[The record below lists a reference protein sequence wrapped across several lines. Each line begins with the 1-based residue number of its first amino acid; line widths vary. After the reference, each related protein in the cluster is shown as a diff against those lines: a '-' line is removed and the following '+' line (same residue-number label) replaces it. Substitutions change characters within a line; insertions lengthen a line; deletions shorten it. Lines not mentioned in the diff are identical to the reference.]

1 MRLDAIISA
10 TKQDENIW
18 PRVASQKEASFTHH
32 THSHHTAER
41 LRFEFGTENTIKT
54 TVCRAHRR
62 IVAPGVPSVCCV
74 RVQGMGQ
81 RIP

>member
-1 MRLDAIISA
+1 MKKNHVGLELYA
-10 TKQDENIW
+10 K
-18 PRVASQKEASFTHH
+18 PRVRT
-32 THSHHTAER
+32 TGPLR
-41 LRFEFGTENTIKT
+41 LRFEFGTENIIKT

-81 RIP
+81 RIPGSRQ